1 MGIRHWIEKD
11 RRRVRAELTGNSSLE
26 EMLGT
31 ITGAVE
37 DPDFEP
43 GFDVLSD
50 HSGVGQPLTT
60 PQAHELSRVL
70 ERLSRHWAGTR
81 WAVVTTKPASIGMI
95 RMLAVL
101 SERVP
106 MTIRTFRACARP
118 SSGWPGRASPRR
130 SEAVTGICPS

>member
-50 HSGVGQPLTT
+50 HSGVGEPLTT

-106 MTIRTFRACARP
+106 MTIRTFP
-118 SSGWPGRASPRR
+118 SLREAELWLAQPRDPETERGRDGDP
-130 SEAVTGICPS
+130 PS